1 MGAKT
6 TSLDIAASVPEE
18 LRPLVAGLAE
28 NALFMRRKLAEARVA
43 LEGQDL
49 VIEYDNGGGQRGT
62 RRNPAFD
69 AYNAL
74 LRSYNATVRSIRD
87 ILASSGADAG
97 AGRGGLDEMRRGSP
111 TLRAV

>member
-1 MGAKT
+1 MGKT
-6 TSLDIAASVPEE
+6 ATPDDIAARVPAEM
-18 LRPLVAGLAE
+18 RPLVAGLAE
-28 NALFMRRKLAEARVA
+28 DALFMRRKLREARA
-43 LEGQDL
+43 DLEGQKL
-49 VIEYDNGGGQRGT
+49 VIEYDNGGGQTGV

-87 ILASSGADAG
+87 ITGAEGADAG
-97 AGRGGLDEMRRGSP
+97 KGRLAEMRRGSP